1 MKSFDKFQYDQTDLQ
16 ELKIGEKMSSVGN
29 AVRRKVTGTAN
40 KFKTAL
46 QRRSNTITQKGAM
59 GAKMRRSPEL
69 KRQAIERDRADA
81 QKPINKNPNLRVGE
95 PIKTNN
101 PTGQSSSVDANKTTA
116 ITKYKEKGIKKF
128 KGKSG
133 IQQVMDRTKKKIK
146 SGAESQ
152 TGRAVGRAAAGAAKA
167 IFNYNPD
174 KERTDTGQGGM
185 GTAKRQRSGF
195 LKSAIKGGVDAPA
208 ERINP
213 KQRKTLGGKL
223 LALGKERAQ
232 MKVGIT
238 PTARTLQGRKLTG
251 GTSRK
256 TDRERTDQLAASGA
270 KGESQVTGDT
280 SDFEQKK
287 EKIKSFVK
295 SAPTLNTQLTD
306 KSDKEISQTKASDNE
321 RSFTSDQSSTTDQKG
336 NRKISSMN
344 PDEKARRGIGG
355 GSTSGSDTEGS
366 GGANTNNT
374 RVTGSTPVVTSGNKR
389 PTDVRQGQRNRRRT
403 KKVMA
408 QTTMRRNKDFQN
420 ANTVDD
426 SKEKQGKI
434 FSSYKQPMNLTKILE
449 ANRIAAEREIK
460 NQYGSVTNAQMRTP
474 AQMRAA
480 ENKKKILQKSQGSVM
495 QNDESYSHWREE
507 FIWETDKK
515 YPEKMKEIKPMS
527 GKNTITINPEDETS
541 KYKRGY

>member
-16 ELKIGEKMSSVGN
+16 ELKIGERMSAIGSNLRSRNNVTQRTTGITADTYRKN
-29 AVRRKVTGTAN
+29 PGLRRRRIEQERQA
-40 KFKTAL
+40 AL
-46 QRRSNTITQKGAM
+46 NPKPRTVNSQRRVSDT
-59 GAKMRRSPEL
+59 SP
-69 KRQAIERDRADA
+69 A
-81 QKPINKNPNLRVGE
+81 NPNAGSSIVRKPSATKGSNI
-95 PIKTNN
+95 PKRTN
-101 PTGQSSSVDANKTTA
+101 S
-116 ITKYKEKGIKKF
+116 GIK
-128 KGKSG
+128 S
-133 IQQVMDRTKKKIK
+133 VMDRTKKKLK
-146 SGAESQ
+146 GGAESQ

-167 IFNYNPD
+167 LFDYNPD

-195 LKSAIKGGVDAPA
+195 LKSAIRGAVDAPA

-232 MKVGIT
+232 TKVGIT

-256 TDRERTDQLAASGA
+256 TDRERTDQLATSAA
-270 KGESQVTGDT
+270 KGESQVTGNT
-280 SDFEQKK
+280 SDIEKKK
-287 EKIKSFVK
+287 EERKKFVQ

-306 KSDKEISQTKASDNE
+306 KSDKEISQVKTPDNI
-321 RSFTSDQSSTTDQKG
+321 RSFTSDQSSTTNQRG
-336 NRKISSMN
+336 ERKISSMN
-344 PDEKARRGIGG
+344 PDERAKRGIGG

-374 RVTGSTPVVTSGNKR
+374 RANVTGSTPVVTSGNKR

-426 SKEKQGKI
+426 SKEKQGAL

-449 ANRIAAEREIK
+449 ANRIAAEREIR
-460 NQYGSVTNAQMRTP
+460 NQYGTVSNAQMRTP
-474 AQMRAA
+474 AQM
-480 ENKKKILQKSQGSVM
+480 KKDDARKKLLQNRNNNVM
-495 QNDESYSHWREE
+495 QNNQNNESYSHWREE

-515 YPEKMKEIKPMS
+515 YPEKVKEIKPMS